1 MLTSRNS
8 THVPTHLRIYPP
20 YALATD
26 LSEMAILH
34 NLRIRFREDKIY
46 TNISSIVISVNP
58 FRLLPLFTPEILAQ
72 YRDGNPRDLP
82 PHIFTTAHAAYK
94 NMLSSRN
101 DQSVVISGESGAGK
115 SEAMKLILQ
124 FLTDVSSRA
133 DASNQS
139 KDNKGAASASSRL
152 EQQILAANPILE
164 AFGNAKTSR
173 NNNSSRFGKL
183 ITINFDSNGA
193 INGGGIIN
201 YLLEKSRIV
210 HQNLDERNYHIFY
223 QLLTAASDP
232 EMAFALKLQS
242 PELFAITNPEGKGV
256 VTINNHSDEK
266 EFEDTMNSF
275 RILHFSEVDKQEAF
289 KIVAGVLH
297 FGNVKFSQ
305 KGDDG
310 CKIDNPEVLEH
321 ASKMFGVDS
330 TAANKALTT
339 RLMGAHS
346 IVVVNYTVAQANDAR
361 DAMIKRVYSDCF
373 QFMVNKINAEL
384 SADGKARQN
393 FIGVLD
399 IFGFES
405 FEVNSFEQLCIN
417 FCNEKLQ
424 FHFNEHI
431 FKMEQT
437 LYDAEKIV
445 IPGSSFVDNQST
457 LDLLELKGTG
467 VFSMIDEEIS
477 VPKGSDEG
485 LLGKLLTKHKA
496 DPHMVAPRGKVCKD
510 SLRCFGID
518 HYAGTVYY
526 NISSFLEKNKDQ
538 LHADLCGLL
547 SGSSVKMIA
556 GMFAPKP
563 EAAAAEAAPGRR
575 GGPSKAPKGK
585 TLGGQFKEQLNDL
598 LKTLNATEPNFVR
611 CMKSNDK
618 KVGRIFNAKR
628 MQDQLRYSGL
638 VEVCRIRKLGYP
650 VRREFTDFYKRYK
663 CSNLGCADLDSLLA
677 HLTSKGVLKSGEW
690 AKGLTRLFMRTSQ
703 AAELEVERE
712 ACLTTVA
719 TLVQKCMRRVLAWW
733 HFKRMLAVMQEVHA
747 AIAAREE
754 ERLEEAVSGCG
765 ELPWSGSHLSFVKE
779 AKVLLT
785 TIREENRIFKLL
797 SAAIEANEL
806 SPLKSAIV
814 EGKKVPNPVAKLTT
828 MIAEA
833 QVVVDKIESELA
845 CKMQLKSA
853 AAARN
858 LADIATALAAA
869 EKLGLSNVTEYHNAI
884 AVQTSVKEEE
894 EALSALAKAGNDPDA
909 LSAALNRCGDLGLA
923 EKPAVKAA
931 NANLGTIM
939 AARSAAEQEKQ
950 KQLEAEA
957 AARRQ
962 NTLDNINSKLE
973 AAMSAQNVNSL
984 NEILELAMQAGVEN
998 EVVTKAKTMVQSLAA
1013 FDELRS
1019 QLNAFLSV
1027 LKIKAQSKLVTDD
1040 FNDLVGAIA
1049 DAKVKVASSDIPFP
1063 DLAKAE
1069 KGLAN
1074 YQSHLAHYSTINAA
1088 IESKDRATLQ
1098 TAVSAAENVQMETDA
1113 LKTAIEML
1121 RELEIAYR
1129 EEKTQAGESLEPQG
1143 DEAEDYDE
1151 AQLKREAKREVSRQP
1166 KFEFSLARSL
1176 RTLDDFARGYLLSK
1190 TKIKNGMCIH
1200 TVDPLPKSMTKLDAA
1215 KNKRA
1220 LEIQLN
1226 IMGYMGDKHMPY
1238 PAMLAS
1244 DVLKTGV
1251 QDKDFRDE
1259 IYCQLIK
1266 QLTQNPRAE
1275 SVAKGW
1281 QLMCMCVGT
1290 FPPTFDFEYY
1300 LLHYILGKAE
1310 SGRGAVV
1317 DYAKYCLRALEG
1329 MLATGDFNGGY
1340 SPNTDA
1346 IMAYKERPPILAT
1359 IYLVDGGEVIPDLPI
1374 TPDMNVNTIL
1384 SNCTHWLA
1392 LSDSRINQLGIFV
1405 YDDGPIDASITDN
1418 AIYSDLDRSP
1428 RPLRNEDYMGDVTV
1442 LKARQKRNFRFVLK
1456 KKLFMPTG
1464 NERGDDDKFER
1475 LVYIQAEDEVF
1486 AKGNVTVPDIETMA
1500 NLSAIS
1506 MCVAWGEECGQDYE
1520 SLAEQDHM
1528 TFISPTWREALTQEE
1543 WGAKILSYIPS
1554 CISYSAEDLQDMFT
1568 RTVENLEHYGQNWFH
1583 VKLVGTAPGR
1593 ASILP
1598 KYLLY
1603 GFSHVGLTIC
1613 DMDKKPLLTFP
1624 YSEIYRWG
1632 GSSSQFSLILSDN
1645 PAISSSMEL
1654 VVVTTQAQDM
1664 AAIILDYIRALMKAA
1679 K

>member
-1 MLTSRNS
+1 
-8 THVPTHLRIYPP
+8 
-20 YALATD
+20 
-26 LSEMAILH
+26 
-34 NLRIRFREDKIY
+34 
-46 TNISSIVISVNP
+46 
-58 FRLLPLFTPEILAQ
+58 
-72 YRDGNPRDLP
+72 
-82 PHIFTTAHAAYK
+82 
-94 NMLSSRN
+94 MLSSRH

-133 DASNQS
+133 DALNQS
-139 KDNKGAASASSRL
+139 KDNKGASSSSRL

-183 ITINFDSNGA
+183 ITINFDANGA

-232 EMAFALKLQS
+232 KLAQSLKLQS

-256 VTINNHSDEK
+256 VTIDGHSDEK
-266 EFEDTMNSF
+266 EFEDTINSM
-275 RILHFSEVDKQEAF
+275 RVLHFSDEDKASTF

-297 FGNVKFSQ
+297 FGNLKFVA

-310 CKIDNPEVLEH
+310 CKIENMDVLEH
-321 ASKMFGVDS
+321 AANMFGINS
-330 TAANKALTT
+330 QAANKALTT

-346 IVVVNYTVAQANDAR
+346 IVVVNYTVEQATDAR
-361 DAMIKRVYSDCF
+361 DAMIKRVYSDLF
-373 QFMVNKINAEL
+373 QIMVNKINTEL
-384 SADGKARQN
+384 SADGQSRQN

-485 LLGKLLTKHKA
+485 LLGKLLLKHKA
-496 DPHMVAPRGKVCKD
+496 DPHMVAPRGKICKD
-510 SLRCFGID
+510 SQKCFGID
-518 HYAGTVYY
+518 HYAGIVYY
-526 NISSFLEKNKDQ
+526 NVTSFLEKNKDQ

-547 SGSSVKMIA
+547 SASSVNMVA
-556 GMFAPKP
+556 GMFAAKP
-563 EAAAAEAAPGRR
+563 EEADAASAGNARR
-575 GGPSKAPKGK
+575 VGGGSKPKGK
-585 TLGGQFKEQLNDL
+585 TLGGQFKEQLNEL
-598 LKTLNATEPNFVR
+598 LKTLNSTEPNFVR

-618 KVGRIFNAKR
+618 KVGRLFNAKR

-650 VRREFTDFYKRYK
+650 VRREFGDFYKRYK
-663 CSNLGCADLDSLLA
+663 CSNLGCADLDALLA
-677 HLTSKGVLKSGEW
+677 HLSSKGVLKSGEW

-703 AAELEVERE
+703 AQDLEVERE
-712 ACLTTVA
+712 ACLTSVVI
-719 TLVQKCMRRVLAWW
+719 LVQKCMRRVLSWW
-733 HFKRMLAVMQEVHA
+733 HFKRMLAVMTEVHA
-747 AIAAREE
+747 AVAEREE
-754 ERLEEAVSGCG
+754 ERLTEAISGCG
-765 ELPWSGSHLSFVKE
+765 ELPWSGAHLGFVKV
-779 AKVLLT
+779 AKNLLT
-785 TIREENRIFKLL
+785 TIREENRVFKLL
-797 SAAIEANEL
+797 AAAISANEL
-806 SPLKSAIV
+806 SALKSAIA
-814 EGKKVPNPVAKLTT
+814 EGKRSANPIAKLTN

-833 QVVVDKIESELA
+833 QVSVDKIETEMA
-845 CKMQLKSA
+845 CKAQLKTA
-853 AAARN
+853 AAARS
-858 LADIATALAAA
+858 LADIAKALEAA
-869 EKLGLSNVTEYHNAI
+869 KSLGLTSIAEYHNAV

-894 EALSALAKAGNDPDA
+894 EALDALAKAGDDTNA
-909 LSAALNRCGDLGLA
+909 LSSSLSRCGDLGLT
-923 EKPAVKAA
+923 EKPAVKIAT
-931 NANLGTIM
+931 ANLAKIM
-939 AARSAAEQEKQ
+939 AARSAADQEKQ
-950 KQLEAEA
+950 RQVEAEA

-962 NTLDNINSKLE
+962 HTLDNINSKLE
-973 AAMSAQNVNSL
+973 TAMSAQNAGSL
-984 NEILELAMQAGVEN
+984 NDILDLATQSGVEN
-998 EVVTKAKTMVQSLAA
+998 EVVSKARAMVKCLSAYAEQ
-1013 FDELRS
+1013 RS
-1019 QLNAFLSV
+1019 QFSSLTSV
-1027 LKIKAQSKLVTDD
+1027 LKVKAQSKLVDGD
-1040 FNDLVGAIA
+1040 FSDLQGAIA
-1049 DAKVKVASSDIPFP
+1049 AATALVAANELPFP
-1063 DLAKAE
+1063 DLARAE
-1069 KGLAN
+1069 KTLSN
-1074 YQSHLAHYSTINAA
+1074 YKSHLAHYAVIDAA
-1088 IESKDRATLQ
+1088 IASKDRATLQ
-1098 TAVSAAENVQMETDA
+1098 TAVSKAENIQMDTDA
-1113 LKTAIEML
+1113 LKQASEML

-1129 EEKTQAGESLEPQG
+1129 EEKTKAGETLEPD
-1143 DEAEDYDE
+1143 DEEGEDYDE
-1151 AQLKREAKREVSRQP
+1151 AQAKREAKREVSRQI
-1166 KFEFSLARSL
+1166 KFEFTLARSL
-1176 RTLDDFARGYLLSK
+1176 RSLDDFARGYLLSK
-1190 TKIKNGMCIH
+1190 TRIKEGMCVH
-1200 TVDPLPKSMTKLDAA
+1200 TTEALPKSLTKLDVV

-1220 LEIQLN
+1220 LEIHLN

-1238 PAMLAS
+1238 PAMLAQ

-1251 QDKDFRDE
+1251 QDKELRDE

-1300 LLHYILGKAE
+1300 LLHYILTKSE
-1310 SGRGAVV
+1310 NGRGAVV
-1317 DYAKYCLRALEG
+1317 DYAKYCLRALEAI
-1329 MLATGDFNGGY
+1329 LATGDFNGGY
-1340 SPNTDA
+1340 SPDTEA
-1346 IMAYKERPPILAT
+1346 ILAYKERPPILAT
-1359 IYLVDGGEVIPDLPI
+1359 IYLVDGGEVMTDLPVTPDL
-1374 TPDMNVNTIL
+1374 NVGRIL
-1384 SNCTHWLA
+1384 SNCTHWLSLTDA
-1392 LSDSRINQLGIFV
+1392 RISQLGIFV
-1405 YDDGPIDASITDN
+1405 YDEGPIDPSIADN
-1418 AIYSDLDRSP
+1418 AIYSDLDRMP
-1428 RPLRNEDYMGDVTV
+1428 RPLRNEDFLGDVTV

-1464 NERGDDDKFER
+1464 NDRGDDDKFER
-1475 LVYIQAEDEVF
+1475 LVYIQAEDEVISQ
-1486 AKGNVTVPDIETMA
+1486 GNVTVPDAETMA

-1506 MCVAWGEECGQDYE
+1506 MCVAWADETGQDYDT
-1520 SLAEQDHM
+1520 LVEQEHM
-1528 TFISPTWREALTQEE
+1528 TFIAPAWKDAFTPEE
-1543 WGAKILSYIPS
+1543 WGAKILSYVPS
-1554 CISYSAEDLQDMFT
+1554 CINYPAEDLQDMFV
-1568 RTVENLEHYGQNWFH
+1568 RTVENLPNFGQHWFH
-1583 VKLVGTAPGR
+1583 TKLVGQGPGR
-1593 ASILP
+1593 AKNLP
-1598 KYLLY
+1598 KYMLY
-1603 GFSHVGLTIC
+1603 GFSHIGLTIC
-1613 DMDKKPLLTFP
+1613 DMDKNPLLIFP
-1624 YSEIYRWG
+1624 YAEIYRWG